1 MFRDRAEAA
10 FVLAH
15 QLKPLKIT
23 NGIIMAIP
31 RGGVP
36 IGSIIAQ
43 QLDLPLDLAMSKKIG
58 HPGNPEF
65 AIGSVT
71 LDDLVLD
78 GDAARLPQTFL
89 TAEVRKIRE
98 DILKKYNRFTKGS
111 KPPSV
116 EGKDVVLVDDGLATG
131 NTMFASI
138 ESLRKQK
145 PHSIIVAVPV
155 SSIAAAAKIKLVAD
169 QFVCLEVSKTFYGVG
184 EFYEDFSEVPD
195 QMVIDLLAHTNS
207 GEVSSHYKYSFNG
220 VP

>member
-10 FVLAH
+10 FLLAH
-15 QLKPLKIT
+15 HLKPLKIS
-23 NGIIMAIP
+23 NGIVMAIP

-36 IGSIIAQ
+36 IGSIIAH

-78 GDAARLPQTFL
+78 GDAARLPQAFIS
-89 TAEVRKIRE
+89 AEVRKIRE
-98 DILKKYNRFTKGS
+98 DILKRYNRFTKGN

-116 EGKDVVLVDDGLATG
+116 EGRDVILVDDGLATG

-138 ESLRKQK
+138 QSLRKQK
-145 PHSIIVAVPV
+145 PKSIIVAVPV
-155 SSIAAAAKIKLVAD
+155 SSVAAAAKIKAVAD

-184 EFYEDFSEVPD
+184 ESYKDFSEVPD
-195 QMVIDLLAHTNS
+195 QMVIDLLAQTNP
-207 GEVSSHYKYSFNG
+207 EAVSAQYKYSF
-220 VP
+220 

>member
-1 MFRDRAEAA
+1 MFRDREEAA
-10 FVLAH
+10 FLLAH
-15 QLKPLKIT
+15 QLKTFNMT
-23 NGIIMAIP
+23 NGIVMAIP

-71 LDDLVLD
+71 LDGVVLD
-78 GDAARLPQTFL
+78 GDAARLPQAFIS
-89 TAEVRKIRE
+89 AEVRKIRE
-98 DILKKYNRFTKGS
+98 DMLKKYNRFTKGN

-116 EGKDVVLVDDGLATG
+116 AGKDVILVDDGLATG

-138 ESLRKQK
+138 ASQRKQK
-145 PHSIIVAVPV
+145 PNSIIVAVPV
-155 SSIAAAAKIKLVAD
+155 SSLAGAAKIKSVAD

-184 EFYEDFSEVPD
+184 DFYQDFAEVSD
-195 QMVIDLLAHTNS
+195 QMVTNLLAHANF
-207 GEVSSHYKYSFNG
+207 GEVSSQCKYSFQ
-220 VP
+220 